1 VTMYDDGQPKM
12 STNSDTK
19 STEAEAGGIKT
30 SSRRRRV
37 IRAAPSIARLGAFVW
52 WRTAEW
58 TVETVARTGTQM
70 VRSAAAG
77 EPPTKILREASEE
90 ARTYARRL
98 LGILDTRDG
107 DGPDDRTPPSPEW
120 DATPPPEQVDTERR
134 RNGMSLRERGA
145 ELLRR
150 SADVHYEEDRHPA
163 YERILEDLAPDE
175 GRILRLLA
183 QDGPQPSVDVR
194 SGVPLASTLVAPGL
208 TMIGAEAG
216 CRHLDR
222 VPSYLHNLFRL
233 GLVWFSR
240 ERLEDTTRYQVLEAQ
255 PDVVESLEAAGR
267 TGRTVRRS
275 IHLTAFG
282 KDFCEVCLP
291 LETGELEALPGGRRA
306 KNDRST

>member
-1 VTMYDDGQPKM
+1 MNGERDTQTSGEE
-12 STNSDTK
+12 STGVQ
-19 STEAEAGGIKT
+19 ST
-30 SSRRRRV
+30 SRRRRLV
-37 IRAAPSIARLGAFVW
+37 RAAPSLARLGVFVW
-52 WRTAEW
+52 WRTTEW

-77 EPPTKILREASEE
+77 EPPTKILRDASDE

-98 LGILDTRDG
+98 LGILDTSDG
-107 DGPDDRTPPSPEW
+107 AGPDDRTPPSPEW
-120 DATPPPEQVDTERR
+120 DATPPPEELDTERR

-183 QDGPQPSVDVR
+183 HDGPQPSVDVR
-194 SGVPLASTLVAPGL
+194 SGIPLASTLVAPGL

-282 KDFCEVCLP
+282 KDFCEICLP
-291 LETGELEALPGGRRA
+291 LETEELEALPAPGRA
-306 KNDRST
+306 QNDRRS